1 MHSSTQHNKFSRRQP
16 SFLTRPLV
24 YSTIGIFPASA
35 YYIAVILITSQPN
48 YAAAMASKSDDEAS
62 DSRSSSDSQPPAHM
76 ASDRDDEEAKAMV
89 SSFMSDSSD
98 LSLLS
103 RTPSRSDE
111 IHADEIL
118 ARYTRRDEND
128 RTVAVLSSFLKFLP
142 SEGKNVLV
150 HFIINHPDNSVLFVL
165 CKRLQT
171 AILSPSQLSQSL
183 ILTLFANK
191 LLTFSYLQ

>member
-1 MHSSTQHNKFSRRQP
+1 MHLHQHNTFTLRQP
-16 SFLTRPLV
+16 SFLTWLLV
-24 YSTIGIFPASA
+24 YPTIRISPASA
-35 YYIAVILITSQPN
+35 YYIAVGLITSQPN

-62 DSRSSSDSQPPAHM
+62 DSRSSSDRQPPAHI
-76 ASDRDDEEAKAMV
+76 ASDWDDEEAKAMV